1 MSHDTSHRFL
11 IVRLGSLGD
20 VVHGIPVA
28 AALRERFP
36 SARIDWMVDPR
47 YVELLGHV
55 HGIDALIPVSPRRGP
70 LAMLSSVL
78 ALRLVEYTAAIDLQ
92 GLLKSAVLARA
103 VGAWRTIGFQKAHL
117 REPMARFFYTDMPE
131 PGEREHVVYKNLALL
146 SPLGVRDFR
155 PSFPI
160 GASVTAVAEETG
172 ERLGGQYALISP
184 GAGWPNKRWP
194 TERFGA
200 VASVL
205 RDTLGLRSV
214 VIWGPGEEAMALAVV
229 AASRGAAELAP
240 STSVSDLL
248 GIARGARV
256 MIAGDTGPLH
266 LAAAVGTPV
275 VAIFGPTIGQRN
287 GPWNASDLIVSRTDR
302 CSCLYARRCRKAA
315 PCINEITVDEIVDA
329 VVRRLGS

>member
-55 HGIDALIPVSPRRGP
+55 QGIDALIPVNPRRDP
-70 LAMLSSVL
+70 VAMLSTVR
-78 ALRLVEYTAAIDLQ
+78 ALRHVGYTAAIDLQ

-117 REPMARFFYTDMPE
+117 REPMARFFYTDTPD
-131 PGEREHVVYKNLALL
+131 PGDSQHVVYKNLALL
-146 SPLGVRDFR
+146 TPLGARDLQ

-160 GASVTAVAEETG
+160 GVPLTTVAEEAG
-172 ERLGGQYALISP
+172 ERFGGRYALISP

-200 VASVL
+200 VASAVHE
-205 RDTLGLRSV
+205 TLGLRSLV
-214 VIWGPGEEAMALAVV
+214 VWGPGEQPLAAAVV
-229 AASRGAAELAP
+229 AASHGAAEAAP
-240 STSVSDLL
+240 ATSVSDLL
-248 GIARGARV
+248 GIARGASV

-266 LAAAVGTPV
+266 LAVAVGTPV
-275 VAIFGPTIGQRN
+275 VALFGPTIGRRN
-287 GPWNASDLIVSRTDR
+287 GPWRASDVIVSRTDR
-302 CSCLYARRCRKAA
+302 CSCLYVRRCRLGA
-315 PCINEITVDEIVDA
+315 PCINDIAVEEIVDA
-329 VVRRLGS
+329 VKRRLGR